1 VKFHSTRNSLLKA
14 SLTEAIERGLAPDG
28 GLYVP
33 ERFPQISESGLENKT
48 LDDLSLKLLAPFFK
62 DDPSERNLENIC
74 SNAFNFEAPLVEI
87 KPGLKVLELF
97 HGPTAAFKDFGA
109 RFLAQ
114 FFKTRGLKTIVLVA
128 TSGDTG
134 GAVAAAFNRQQNI
147 DVVVLFP
154 ENGVSSRQ
162 RHQLTCWGEN
172 IHSYSVRGSFDDCQA
187 LVKDAIKS
195 WGGTK
200 RLSSANSINLGRLLP
215 QVVYYALASLKHK
228 ASTGRAAH
236 FVIPTGNLG
245 NAIACLWA
253 FEMGFPVKAVTLACN
268 ANSAI
273 SDFFKTGE
281 WKPQKSIRTLAN
293 AMDVGAASNMER
305 LLNLYPE
312 PLKARVAIDAHSVSD
327 SQIKESISFSF
338 KNWGLTVCPHT
349 ATAVDYYLKNPDPD
363 TILVSTA
370 HPAKFESVVE
380 PLTQQKIA
388 LPHSLK
394 SIENL
399 NENFES
405 IDASLEELTKRLKSI
420 DIK

>member
-1 VKFHSTRNSLLKA
+1 
-14 SLTEAIERGLAPDG
+14 
-28 GLYVP
+28 
-33 ERFPQISESGLENKT
+33 
-48 LDDLSLKLLAPFFK
+48 
-62 DDPSERNLENIC
+62 
-74 SNAFNFEAPLVEI
+74 
-87 KPGLKVLELF
+87 
-97 HGPTAAFKDFGA
+97 
-109 RFLAQ
+109 
-114 FFKTRGLKTIVLVA
+114 
-128 TSGDTG
+128 
-134 GAVAAAFNRQQNI
+134 
-147 DVVVLFP
+147 
-154 ENGVSSRQ
+154 
-162 RHQLTCWGEN
+162 
-172 IHSYSVRGSFDDCQA
+172 
-187 LVKDAIKS
+187 
-195 WGGTK
+195 
-200 RLSSANSINLGRLLP
+200 
-215 QVVYYALASLKHK
+215 
-228 ASTGRAAH
+228 
-236 FVIPTGNLG
+236 
-245 NAIACLWA
+245 
-253 FEMGFPVKAVTLACN
+253 MGFPVKAVTLACN